1 MVVGVVV
8 MPRSNPELAAKMGKR
23 MVIRRKELGLTQE
36 QVAELAGIAHQQYN
50 KAEKVKL
57 V

>member
-36 QVAELAGIAHQQYN
+36 
-50 KAEKVKL
+50 
-57 V
+57 

>member
-23 MVIRRKELGLTQE
+23 NLYVQSKKT
-36 QVAELAGIAHQQYN
+36 Y
-50 KAEKVKL
+50 
-57 V
+57 